1 MSVIIKIALHQLRFH
16 GLFSS
21 LGKRLALYLEIEKN
35 YKQQAFDSWDCPCGQ
50 ALVMIGNGIKNN
62 D

>member
-21 LGKRLALYLEIEKN
+21 LGTRLALYLEIERN
-35 YKQQAFDSWDCPCGQ
+35 YKQQAFDCPCGQ